1 MNEFCVETPSELDL
15 AGIAN
20 AKGAV
25 INYAPLSGHMGR
37 IFHDEKNAII
47 TINDK
52 VTDTGQRNF
61 IISHELG
68 HFLTDRISKHNCDST
83 DLLYYTSKKESE
95 NAANVF
101 AAELLMNCKWFIE
114 FTGNQLI
121 NKELLSRIADYF
133 RTSITSAAIRYTQ
146 IGYFPIAIVLTQN
159 GFTKWAAFSKGFP
172 FQYIPNNVRVN
183 SLSTVYDYYKTGKKF
198 LGPEE
203 IRSEAWFENAH
214 EKGKPEFLIEENI
227 YMKNYESVLTVLRLT
242 NLAN

>member
-1 MNEFCVETPSELDL
+1 VETPSELDL

-37 IFHDEKNAII
+37 IYHDENNAII
-47 TINDK
+47 TVNSK
-52 VTDTGQRNF
+52 VTDSGQQNF

-121 NKELLSRIADYF
+121 NKELLTRIAGYF

-146 IGYFPIAIVLTQN
+146 IGHSPIAIILTQN
-159 GFTKWAAFSKGFP
+159 SITKWAAFSKDFP
-172 FQYIPNNVRVN
+172 FQFLPSNIKVKA
-183 SLSTVYDYYKTGKKF
+183 LTTVYDFFKDGKKYP
-198 LGPEE
+198 GPEE
-203 IRSEAWFENAH
+203 IRSEAWFEDFY
-214 EKGKPEFLIEENI
+214 EEGKPKFLIEENV
-227 YMKNYESVLTVLRLT
+227 YMTNFNSVLTILREV
-242 NLAN
+242 